1 MNNIKMLYYDGI
13 DVSEESDVNQ
23 TSESK
28 KHDICYYQYFL
39 DKGLKSQ
46 PDACNDCHDLLV
58 LSVNLSNIAI
68 SKIQGAD
75 YCVIISGISKSEAA
89 NLPQADLNKNSTIL
103 EVVKI
108 IKKV

>member
-1 MNNIKMLYYDGI
+1 M
-13 DVSEESDVNQ
+13 
-23 TSESK
+23 
-28 KHDICYYQYFL
+28 
-39 DKGLKSQ
+39 
-46 PDACNDCHDLLV
+46 

-108 IKKV
+108 IKKVQSISKKDKKYKVWWYWNSNTQISPTQKVYFDQ

>member
-1 MNNIKMLYYDGI
+1 M
-13 DVSEESDVNQ
+13 
-23 TSESK
+23 
-28 KHDICYYQYFL
+28 
-39 DKGLKSQ
+39 
-46 PDACNDCHDLLV
+46 